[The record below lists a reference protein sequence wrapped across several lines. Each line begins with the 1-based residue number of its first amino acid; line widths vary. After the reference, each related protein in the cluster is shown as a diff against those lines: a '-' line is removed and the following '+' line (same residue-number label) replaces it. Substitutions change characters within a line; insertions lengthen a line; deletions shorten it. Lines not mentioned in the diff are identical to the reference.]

1 MEQAI
6 GSASIAVG
14 FYENVNSSNSRVVM
28 QSPETRIGFNE
39 GETHEAEWDVRA
51 GFQGAC
57 TLMEGNL
64 ST

>member
-1 MEQAI
+1 MGQAI

-14 FYENVNSSNSRVVM
+14 FDENVSSSNSRVVM

-39 GETHEAEWDVRA
+39 GETHEEEWHVRI

-57 TLMEGNL
+57 T
-64 ST
+64 